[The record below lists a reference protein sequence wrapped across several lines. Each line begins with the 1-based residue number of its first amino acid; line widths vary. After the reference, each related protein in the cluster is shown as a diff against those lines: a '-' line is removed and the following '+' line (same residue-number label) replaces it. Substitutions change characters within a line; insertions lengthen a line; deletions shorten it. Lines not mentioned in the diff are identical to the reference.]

1 MVYKTT
7 PEGRRLGEAIQAMLR
22 QIGITLDIRTNEFA
36 TFYSDIQKGNFDLT
50 SLDWVATD
58 LTHQYFMVFDSKM
71 IPPSGSN
78 RGNYSNPA
86 MDRLLEQGE
95 VTLDPGARR
104 RDLRRGAENRG
115 GRSALRLALV
125 DGQRGSDESPRERLH
140 AVSQR
145 QLAFARQ
152 RVARAGVAERAP
164 VIGYLVRRL
173 VALVPVA
180 LGVATLTF
188 ALIHLVPGD
197 PVVAMLGDTA
207 GPADIAGLRHELGL
221 DRPIAAQYA
230 GFLWGL
236 VHGDLG
242 ESISMK
248 EPVTRLIAA
257 RFPATLELAGAAMLV
272 AIAIAFPLGLI
283 AGANP
288 GGAAD
293 VGAMSFAILGIS
305 VPHLYLGPLLMIL
318 FSLELGWLPL
328 TGRGGLAHLVLPAVT
343 MGTAL
348 AAILARMLRQSLV
361 QVREADYIRTAR
373 SKGLSAFAALM
384 RHGLRNALTPVI
396 TLLGLETGAL
406 LTGAIVTEMI
416 FSWPGMGRLLIA
428 AISARDYPLVEGCV
442 LTFALSYVVVNM
454 ATDLVYGIVDPRIRL
469 ISG

>member
-1 MVYKTT
+1 
-7 PEGRRLGEAIQAMLR
+7 
-22 QIGITLDIRTNEFA
+22 
-36 TFYSDIQKGNFDLT
+36 
-50 SLDWVATD
+50 
-58 LTHQYFMVFDSKM
+58 
-71 IPPSGSN
+71 
-78 RGNYSNPA
+78 
-86 MDRLLEQGE
+86 
-95 VTLDPGARR
+95 
-104 RDLRRGAENRG
+104 
-115 GRSALRLALV
+115 
-125 DGQRGSDESPRERLH
+125 
-140 AVSQR
+140 
-145 QLAFARQ
+145 
-152 RVARAGVAERAP
+152 
-164 VIGYLVRRL
+164 VIGYFVRRL
-173 VALVPVA
+173 VALMPVA

-248 EPVTRLIAA
+248 EPVTRLIAE
-257 RFPATLELAGAAMLV
+257 RFPATLELTGAAMLV

-305 VPHLYLGPLLMIL
+305 VPHLCLGPLLMIL

-328 TGRGGLAHLVLPAVT
+328 TGRGGLAHLALPAVT

-361 QVREADYIRTAR
+361 QVREADYLRTAR
-373 SKGLSAFAALM
+373 SKGLGSFAALM

-442 LTFALSYVVVNM
+442 LTFALSYVAVNM
-454 ATDLVYGIVDPRIRL
+454 ATDLVYGIIDPRIRL